1 MTRINSNIP
10 SLIAQSN
17 LRKANSNLN
26 VRLERLATGL
36 RINKGADD
44 PAGLI
49 ISERLR
55 AEISGIEQG
64 IKNTD
69 RASNVIAT
77 TEGALSE
84 VSQLLNSIK
93 ALVVEASNTG
103 AFSPEELEANQRSID
118 SAIDSITRISNTAT
132 FGGLKLLNGELG
144 YRTSGIDETKLLKT
158 QVNAANFLQRTNI
171 PVEVEVVG
179 SAQQGQLFLPGDTTG
194 AGVPAT
200 VPPMMNGILPSAITI
215 EIAGPVGVDVLRFE
229 SGQDLDDVL
238 TAINTRT
245 AKTGIAAEYAGGNI
259 TSGLRLHT
267 VGFGSDD
274 EGLIS
279 VSRLGA
285 SGSTYWQTYQLPNDA
300 PIETLDW
307 TNAATYQ
314 AADTDEGADVVA
326 LVNGSL
332 ATGRGLELT
341 LRSSDLDVEFL
352 LDATF
357 AQTVDP
363 TNSNT
368 FNITGGGALYQV
380 GPNVDPATELNIGI
394 QSIASSRIGG
404 TLLNNA
410 AGNQEVQFLESLR
423 SGSYNSLNASRARQ
437 SFVGASRILDS
448 AIDEVATLRGRLGA
462 FERNTLQTNAR
473 SLQAGLENLTAA
485 ESVIRD
491 ADFAAETSEL
501 TRAQVL
507 ASSSTTVLATANAQA
522 QSVLQLLG

>member
-17 LRKANSNLN
+17 LHKANSNLN
-26 VRLERLATGL
+26 LRLERLSTGL

-55 AEISGIEQG
+55 SEIKGIEQG
-64 IKNTD
+64 IRNTE

-103 AFSPEELEANQRSID
+103 AFSPEEIEANQRSID

-132 FGGLKLLNGELG
+132 FGGLKLLNGQLG
-144 YRTSGIDETKLLKT
+144 YRLSGVDDTKILKT
-158 QVNAANFLQRTNI
+158 QVNAASFLQRTDI
-171 PVEVEVVG
+171 PVDVEVVG
-179 SAQQGQLFLPGDTTG
+179 SAQQGQLFIRGDTTTATPAAATDG
-194 AGVPAT
+194 VLPTSVTLEFAGPAGV
-200 VPPMMNGILPSAITI
+200 
-215 EIAGPVGVDVLRFE
+215 EVLTFE
-229 SGQDLDDVL
+229 AGQDLDDVI
-238 TAINTRT
+238 TAVNTRT
-245 AKTGIAAEYAGGNI
+245 AKTGIQAERVSATDI
-259 TSGLRLHT
+259 SSGLRFFT
-267 VGFGSDD
+267 TTYGSDE

-285 SGSTYWQTYQLPNDA
+285 DGNSWWNTYQLPSDA
-300 PIETLDW
+300 PIESLDW
-307 TNAATYQ
+307 ANAATFQ
-314 AADTDEGADVVA
+314 AADTDAGKDVVA

-341 LRSSDLDVEFL
+341 ARSSDLDVEFL
-352 LDATF
+352 LEASF

-363 TNSNT
+363 ANSNA
-368 FNITGGGALYQV
+368 FRITGGGALYQV
-380 GPNVDPATELNIGI
+380 GPDVDPSTELNIGI
-394 QSIASSRIGG
+394 QSMAASRIGG
-404 TLLNNA
+404 TLLINDV
-410 AGNQEVQFLESLR
+410 GSQEVQFLESLR
-423 SGSYNSLNASRARQ
+423 SGAFNSLNASKSRQ
-437 SFVGASRILDS
+437 SFVGASQILDS

-462 FERNTLQTNAR
+462 FERNTLQTNSR

-485 ESVIRD
+485 ESIIRD
-491 ADFAAETSEL
+491 ADFARETSEL